1 MNTEFFEAVKILEK
15 EKGVPAELLYEKIQ
29 TAIIVAVRK
38 NYHDKDVVCCEIK
51 PEESELNVFLHKTVV
66 NEISDPDTD
75 ILTEEA
81 QKYKPSALP
90 GDIGAQAVWPN
101 CRADGEAR
109 DPAGHPRSG
118 ARPGDAGIPEP
129 PAGDHNR

>member
-1 MNTEFFEAVKILEK
+1 M
-15 EKGVPAELLYEKIQ
+15 
-29 TAIIVAVRK
+29 
-38 NYHDKDVVCCEIK
+38 
-51 PEESELNVFLHKTVV
+51 NVFLHKTVV

-90 GDIGAQAVWPN
+90 GDIVEIPLEPKQFGRIAAQTVKHVIRQASAK
-101 CRADGEAR
+101 R
-109 DPAGHPRSG
+109 

>member
-15 EKGVPAELLYEKIQ
+15 EKGVPAELLY
-29 TAIIVAVRK
+29 AIIVAVRK

-90 GDIGAQAVWPN
+90 GDIVEIPLEPKQFGRIAAQTATASRSLS
-101 CRADGEAR
+101 RASAKRSAAR
-109 DPAGHPRSG
+109 
-118 ARPGDAGIPEP
+118 
-129 PAGDHNR
+129 

>member
-81 QKYKPSALP
+81 QKYKPVLP
-90 GDIGAQAVWPN
+90 GDIVEIPLEPSSLA
-101 CRADGEAR
+101 EL
-109 DPAGHPRSG
+109 PR
-118 ARPGDAGIPEP
+118 R
-129 PAGDHNR
+129 R

>member
-81 QKYKPSALP
+81 QKYKYL
-90 GDIGAQAVWPN
+90 DLKF
-101 CRADGEAR
+101 R
-109 DPAGHPRSG
+109 
-118 ARPGDAGIPEP
+118 
-129 PAGDHNR
+129 